1 MIDFFTVDG
10 EVGNEGG
17 NIAQELRALL
27 TRWLISLSG
36 DCRPFRFVS
45 PPPLI
50 FLSLL
55 RFDSVFM
62 QSRQRHEGLHATEDE
77 KIEFVV
83 IVVTVVYVDTPLE

>member
-1 MIDFFTVDG
+1 MIVLFTVDV

-36 DCRPFRFVS
+36 DCRPFRFVP

-50 FLSLL
+50 F
-55 RFDSVFM
+55 
-62 QSRQRHEGLHATEDE
+62 
-77 KIEFVV
+77 VV
-83 IVVTVVYVDTPLE
+83 IVVAGVYVDTPLE